1 MRKASSVDKGARAD
15 GTFPERDERQRGDHG
30 SGSRHQRVSSIPRLQ
45 PSPAACADTPDSTF
59 WAKTILRSH
68 SRAGEISHVARFAWT
83 ALYWNVAVV
92 LWGAYVRATGSGAGC
107 GNRWP
112 LCDGD
117 VIGASAKAQTI
128 VEFTHRITSVISL
141 LMVTG
146 LVVWCWRV
154 TKKGDWARYSAV
166 LAAVFLANEAL
177 LGAAL
182 VLLKHVAN
190 DQSAGRVLFLC
201 LHLGN
206 TLLLLATLSLT
217 AVWLSNGSRSFTLIG
232 KWREVSSIGLGLLA
246 TMVTGTTGAV
256 AALADTLFPAT
267 SLASSLAQ
275 DFSPGTPALLRVR
288 LLHPALATVA
298 ACYVMWVI
306 LRSST
311 GRNRLS
317 RSAISLIIL
326 LFVQVGIGMTNVL
339 LLAPVWVQI
348 AHLFVA
354 DALWILLVL
363 ASADLVL
370 EPAVTCPACALASV
384 VMKGRKR

>member
-1 MRKASSVDKGARAD
+1 MRKVSSVDKAARAD
-15 GTFPERDERQRGDHG
+15 GTF
-30 SGSRHQRVSSIPRLQ
+30 GSRHQRVSLLHGLQ
-45 PSPAACADTPDSTF
+45 PSPAACDDTRDPTF
-59 WAKTILRSH
+59 SPTTILLSH
-68 SRAGEISHVARFAWT
+68 SRPGGMSQVARFAWT

-117 VIGASAKAQTI
+117 VVGASANGQTI

-141 LMVTG
+141 LVVTG
-146 LVVWCWRV
+146 LVVWCWQI

-166 LAAVFLANEAL
+166 LAAALLANEAL

-182 VLLKHVAN
+182 VLLKHVGN
-190 DQSAGRVLFLC
+190 DQSAGRILFLC
-201 LHLGN
+201 LHFGN

-217 AVWLSNGSRSFTLIG
+217 AAWLSNGSRSFTLTSE
-232 KWREVSSIGLGLLA
+232 WREVGFIGLGLLA
-246 TMVTGTTGAV
+246 TMVTGITGAV
-256 AALADTLFPAT
+256 AALADTLYPAT
-267 SLASSLAQ
+267 SLPSSLAQ
-275 DFSPGTPALLRVR
+275 DFSSHTPALLRVR
-288 LLHPALATVA
+288 LLHPAVATIA
-298 ACYVMWVI
+298 ACYVLWVI
-306 LRSST
+306 WRSST
-311 GRNRLS
+311 GRNRFS
-317 RSAISLIIL
+317 RSAIALIIL
-326 LFVQVGIGMTNVL
+326 LFVQIGLGMTNVL
-339 LLAPVWVQI
+339 LLAPAWVQI

-384 VMKGRKR
+384 VKEGRKR

>member
-1 MRKASSVDKGARAD
+1 M
-15 GTFPERDERQRGDHG
+15 F
-30 SGSRHQRVSSIPRLQ
+30 
-45 PSPAACADTPDSTF
+45 SPT
-59 WAKTILRSH
+59 TILSSH
-68 SRAGEISHVARFAWT
+68 SRPGGMQQAGRFAWT

-117 VIGASAKAQTI
+117 VVGASAKGQTI

-146 LVVWCWRV
+146 LVFWCWRV

-166 LAAVFLANEAL
+166 LAAALLANEAL

-182 VLLKHVAN
+182 VLLKHVGN
-190 DQSAGRVLFLC
+190 DQSASRVLLLC
-201 LHLGN
+201 LHFGN

-217 AVWLSNGSRSFTLIG
+217 ANWLSNGSRSFTLIG
-232 KWREVSSIGLGLLA
+232 QWRQVGCIGLGLLA
-246 TMVTGTTGAV
+246 TMVTGITGAV
-256 AALADTLFPAT
+256 TALADTLFPST

-275 DFSPGTPALLRVR
+275 DFSSHSPALLRVR
-288 LLHPALATVA
+288 LLHPAVA
-298 ACYVMWVI
+298 MITACYALWVI
-306 LRSST
+306 WRSSA
-311 GRNRLS
+311 GRNRIS
-317 RSAISLIIL
+317 RSAIALITL
-326 LFVQVGIGMTNVL
+326 LSVQVAMGVTNIL
-339 LLAPVWVQI
+339 LLAPVWIQI

-370 EPAVTCPACALASV
+370 EPT
-384 VMKGRKR
+384 KEGGKT

>member
-1 MRKASSVDKGARAD
+1 
-15 GTFPERDERQRGDHG
+15 
-30 SGSRHQRVSSIPRLQ
+30 
-45 PSPAACADTPDSTF
+45 
-59 WAKTILRSH
+59 
-68 SRAGEISHVARFAWT
+68 
-83 ALYWNVAVV
+83 
-92 LWGAYVRATGSGAGC
+92 
-107 GNRWP
+107 
-112 LCDGD
+112 
-117 VIGASAKAQTI
+117 
-128 VEFTHRITSVISL
+128 
-141 LMVTG
+141 
-146 LVVWCWRV
+146 
-154 TKKGDWARYSAV
+154 
-166 LAAVFLANEAL
+166 
-177 LGAAL
+177 
-182 VLLKHVAN
+182 LKHVAN

-217 AVWLSNGSRSFTLIG
+217 AFWLSNGSRRFTLIG
-232 KWREVSSIGLGLLA
+232 RWREISSIGLGLLA
-246 TMVTGTTGAV
+246 TIVTGITGAV

-306 LRSST
+306 LRSAT

-317 RSAISLIIL
+317 RSAIALIIL

-354 DALWILLVL
+354 DALWISLVL

-370 EPAVTCPACALASV
+370 EPAITCPACALASV
-384 VMKGRKR
+384 QICECL

>member
-1 MRKASSVDKGARAD
+1 MGKASSVDKAARAD
-15 GTFPERDERQRGDHG
+15 RAL
-30 SGSRHQRVSSIPRLQ
+30 GSRHQRVSLLHGLQ
-45 PSPAACADTPDSTF
+45 PSPAACDDTRDSTVSPT
-59 WAKTILRSH
+59 TILLSH
-68 SRAGEISHVARFAWT
+68 SRRGEMPQVARFAWT

-117 VIGASAKAQTI
+117 VVGASANAQTI

-146 LVVWCWRV
+146 LLVWCWRV
-154 TKKGDWARYSAV
+154 TRKGDWARYSAA
-166 LAAVFLANEAL
+166 LAAALLANEAL

-182 VLLKHVAN
+182 VLLKHVGN
-190 DQSAGRVLFLC
+190 DQSAGRILFLC
-201 LHLGN
+201 LHFGN

-217 AVWLSNGSRSFTLIG
+217 ADWLSNGSRQFTLSG
-232 KWREVSSIGLGLLA
+232 KWREVSFIGLGLLA
-246 TMVTGTTGAV
+246 TMVTGITGAV

-267 SLASSLAQ
+267 SLPASLAQ
-275 DFSPGTPALLRVR
+275 DFSSRAPALLRVR
-288 LLHPALATVA
+288 LLHPAVATIA
-298 ACYVMWVI
+298 ACYVLWVI
-306 LRSST
+306 WKSST
-311 GRNRLS
+311 GRNRFS
-317 RSAISLIIL
+317 RSAIALIIL
-326 LFVQVGIGMTNVL
+326 LFVQVGIGTTNVL

-354 DALWILLVL
+354 DLLWVLLVL

-384 VMKGRKR
+384 VQEGGKR